1 MLLQKKHLRH
11 CQGEE
16 QDINQIRGEKKRKER
31 ERVKN
36 NGIEN

>member
-16 QDINQIRGEKKRKER
+16 QDINQIGGEKKRK